1 MRVGLAAAART
12 ALIAL
17 VFAGAVCGAGYA
29 VERIG
34 LRAPT
39 DGERVTAKA
48 VGVMLRYRYVQ
59 SKIRVDVRR
68 PRTRFGVY
76 VDRHSLVPLGVRV
89 AARSVVGWSNIRT
102 KQLTPALKRA
112 FLERFGGG

>member
-59 SKIRVDVRR
+59 SKIRVAGRR
-68 PRTRFGVY
+68 PMTADLSGPRADASYTLR
-76 VDRHSLVPLGVRV
+76 RLRRPAQPR
-89 AARSVVGWSNIRT
+89 AARRPGRG
-102 KQLTPALKRA
+102 P
-112 FLERFGGG
+112 